1 MDYDKL
7 EKLKYQELK
16 NIAKELNAPLSRNK
30 EELLVGIIQL
40 FKEYENYKNKK
51 KDKFTVHQQLGNKGK
66 EGITYLVTKKDG
78 TEWAMKTFKKTKSA
92 DRIYREAELQKK
104 AAEFGVSPKVIDV
117 DTVVNYIVME
127 KMDKHLL
134 DVLKKQGGLKK
145 TQQKQIINI
154 FKKLD
159 EANVF
164 HADANLM
171 NYMFLGRKLYIIDF
185 GMAKEITNALIKK
198 LGTNT
203 PNLNIMT
210 LGFIL
215 KLKEMQFSYDSY
227 DHLIKFL
234 NEDQIKTFNL

>member
-1 MDYDKL
+1 
-7 EKLKYQELK
+7 
-16 NIAKELNAPLSRNK
+16 
-30 EELLVGIIQL
+30 
-40 FKEYENYKNKK
+40 
-51 KDKFTVHQQLGNKGK
+51 
-66 EGITYLVTKKDG
+66 
-78 TEWAMKTFKKTKSA
+78 
-92 DRIYREAELQKK
+92 
-104 AAEFGVSPKVIDV
+104 
-117 DTVVNYIVME
+117 ME